1 MRAPFRRLRLA
12 TLLAGC
18 VLAARSGEPAP
29 RPLNL
34 LLVTADDLN
43 ADSAGWMGSPVP
55 ATPHLDGL
63 ARASHR
69 FVNAHLTA
77 SVCVPSRAALLT
89 GRVPHRSGALGFG
102 PVAGDVP
109 TLVEVLRRRG
119 YVTAAIDKLSHMRP
133 AAKFPWDL
141 ALHGA
146 GRAPARMGAAVARC
160 LARARRTGRPFFVD
174 ANITD
179 PHRPFLGSRL
189 DRWPSGAA
197 ARREHAVVR
206 GWTRRAG
213 GALVP
218 GVLEDLPPVRRELAR
233 YYASVARMDESL
245 GAVLAA
251 LDAAGHT
258 DDTVVVFLSDNGMSV
273 PFAKATLYRDGT
285 WSPVLLRYPGMPP
298 PAVHD
303 EMVSSVDVMPT
314 LLELLDVTPPPGMDG
329 RSWGPLLR
337 SEAQG
342 GRDHVVTHVNGVHS
356 GADYPQRCVRSR
368 TRSLMFQPWADGR
381 RRFHVEA
388 MNGLTFPALV
398 VAARHDAAIAAR
410 VRQYVFGVPLALYD
424 LESDPDERHN
434 LIGVPAYGPDVE
446 QLAGLLGAHME
457 RTGDPQ
463 LEAFRA
469 AIAGWRHTHG
479 PD

>member
-1 MRAPFRRLRLA
+1 MRWRSWLA
-12 TLLAGC
+12 I
-18 VLAARSGEPAP
+18 VLVACAIAARPVQPAP

-34 LLVTADDLN
+34 LLITADDLN
-43 ADSAGWMGSPVP
+43 ADSAGWMGSAVP
-55 ATPHLDGL
+55 ATPHLDAL

-77 SVCVPSRAALLT
+77 SICVPSRAALLT
-89 GRVPHRSGALGFG
+89 GRVPHRSGAPGFG
-102 PVAGDVP
+102 RVAGDVP

-119 YVTAAIDKLSHMRP
+119 YVAAAIDKLSHMRP

-146 GRAPARMGAAVARC
+146 GRTPSRMGADVARC
-160 LARARRTGRPFFVD
+160 LAEARRTGRPFFID

-189 DRWPSGAA
+189 DRWPRDAA
-197 ARREHAVVR
+197 GRLEHARVR
-206 GWTRRAG
+206 TWTRRAG
-213 GALVP
+213 RALVP
-218 GVLEDLPPVRRELAR
+218 GILEDLPAVRRELAQ

-251 LDAAGHT
+251 LDAAGHA
-258 DDTVVVFLSDNGMSV
+258 DDTVVLFLSDNGMSV

-285 WSPVLLRYPGMPP
+285 LSPVLLRYPGMPP
-298 PAVHD
+298 PAAHD

-314 LLELLDVTPPPGMDG
+314 LLELLDVAPPPGMDG
-329 RSWGPLLR
+329 RSWAPLLR
-337 SEAQG
+337 GEAQP

-368 TRSLMFQPWADGR
+368 TRSLIFQPWSDGR
-381 RRFHVEA
+381 RRLRVEA
-388 MNGLTFPALV
+388 MDGLTFPALV

-424 LESDPDERHN
+424 LDDDPSERHN
-434 LIGVPAYGPDVE
+434 LIDVPGYRLDVE
-446 QLAGLLGAHME
+446 QLAGLLLAHME
-457 RTGDPQ
+457 QTGDPQ
-463 LEAFRA
+463 LATFRA
-469 AIAGWRHTHG
+469 AIAGWERRHG
-479 PD
+479 SD